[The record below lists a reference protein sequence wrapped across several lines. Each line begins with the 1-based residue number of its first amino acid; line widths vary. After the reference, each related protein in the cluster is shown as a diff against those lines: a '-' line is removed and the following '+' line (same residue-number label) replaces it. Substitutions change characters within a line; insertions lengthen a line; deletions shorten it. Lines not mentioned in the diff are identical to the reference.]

1 MDDVILENNNDS
13 CLTPP
18 PGFKPPVIENAVRDI
33 PCFILCTHYL
43 VITSKDD
50 DFDNEEKMKVEMIR
64 RMNRFL
70 ENKKFYLE
78 PAEVSGSTNQK
89 VIPCR
94 FGRDWFMDLC

>member
-18 PGFKPPVIENAVRDI
+18 PGFTPPVIENAVRDI